1 MQARFKETNIILSG
15 GIDDVWQ
22 NTENK
27 NLVIADYKSQAKK
40 GEVDQV
46 AYLSDPYHKNYKI
59 QMDFYAYL
67 LELMGFKVEP
77 TSYFLVCNALH
88 NEDGFFGQMNFSQ
101 TLIPYEV
108 NTDWI
113 EEKII
118 GMIGVLN
125 EKVTP
130 NPNPCCKNCAY
141 VNEAKKI

>member
-1 MQARFKETNIILSG
+1 
-15 GIDDVWQ
+15 
-22 NTENK
+22 
-27 NLVIADYKSQAKK
+27 
-40 GEVDQV
+40 
-46 AYLSDPYHKNYKI
+46 
-59 QMDFYAYL
+59 
-67 LELMGFKVEP
+67 
-77 TSYFLVCNALH
+77 
-88 NEDGFFGQMNFSQ
+88 MNFSQ